1 MTRRG
6 DNVATGKLWCG
17 NGIESILV
25 LANDPRKAG
34 KERKDMAKK
43 PKGHKKG
50 CKCAVCS
57 RMRSHAN
64 RPGNNPGSH
73 ALALNKPG
81 RHANAAPAASKPKG
95 VGAFILLP
103 GWQEALWSGG
113 SQIGLPLVGKAL
125 VMVPVKQ
132 VQQGYGNIGLEFTTG
147 AILAAGIAR
156 LSPTGGRILAEFN
169 TGRAI
174 SRAVNQLTK
183 GKIGLAPLAENR
195 GLHLAID
202 EAMAALL
209 PSLNALLPSLNGD
222 PESTGAGEG
231 EETAAG
237 EGEETAAGEGEE
249 VGAGESMAAQGGT
262 I

>member
-1 MTRRG
+1 M
-6 DNVATGKLWCG
+6 ASGKLWCG

-34 KERKDMAKK
+34 KEHKNMAKK

-57 RMRSHAN
+57 RMGSHGKK
-64 RPGNNPGSH
+64 PGHKPGSH
-73 ALALNKPG
+73 ALAKYNKP
-81 RHANAAPAASKPKG
+81 RHPNAPAASKPKG
-95 VGAFILLP
+95 IGAFVLFP
-103 GWQEALWSGG
+103 GWKETLWAGG

-125 VMVPVKQ
+125 VMVPVKL

-147 AILAAGIAR
+147 AVLAAGLAR
-156 LSPTGGRILAEFN
+156 LSPTGARILAEFN

-183 GKIGLAPLAENR
+183 GKLGLAPLSENR

-222 PESTGAGEG
+222 PEG
-231 EETAAG
+231 TAAG
-237 EGEETAAGEGEE
+237 DSERTDAGDGVDAGEDMGDGEG
-249 VGAGESMAAQGGT
+249 VGAGEEMAAQGGS